1 MLRLSLRTK
10 IMICC
15 IGVVALLDLMVVIFV
30 RGRLSAELRADCLV
44 KGQNLA
50 GNLAKGAEHLVLTDD
65 VVRLRDRMT
74 ELKDNDEDV
83 VYAYVTDR
91 KGQALA
97 HTFAGGFP
105 AGLKAVNV
113 PGPGAS
119 SSTMLLDTL
128 EAGLVHDIA
137 VGIIGGKVGIVH
149 VGMSERRIQRTI
161 AHFTTV
167 IVAIAGLVL
176 LIAVGLSAVVSWVVT
191 QPVRDLTEAAR
202 QIRDGDLGQQV
213 VATSQDEIGD
223 LVDSFNQMSEELLK
237 QHKVLDDRNRRIRI
251 AREQAAGQRDRLR
264 AIIDSMVE
272 GVVFVNADGNI
283 SLCNES
289 AERIWNVS
297 AEELV
302 GKPLLDCH
310 SPEVRPM
317 LENILAQAKR
327 TPGFAAGRT
336 MVGSKGQCRL
346 SNYSSVHGEDGRY
359 LGLVMLSQDI
369 SDRVALEQEHRQL
382 REQLFQQEKMV
393 LIGQIAA
400 SVAHE
405 LNTPLGTVL
414 LRAQMIQHQ
423 LADDA
428 DLSDVKVLEGEAQRC
443 RRIIDSLLGFSRR
456 SEGVLA
462 TTEVDSLI
470 RESLSLIEHDLVL
483 KGITVET
490 VYDTKAAAIRVDGNQ
505 IQQVILNLISNA
517 SDAMG
522 ERSGRLQISTGLVP
536 GQHMVE
542 IRVSD
547 NGSGMSQ
554 EVLARAFDAFFT
566 TKERGKGTGLGL
578 AICRRIIEEHQG
590 KIEIQTSPGHGT
602 TVSVRLPHV
611 PVEIPVDE

>member
-1 MLRLSLRTK
+1 
-10 IMICC
+10 
-15 IGVVALLDLMVVIFV
+15 
-30 RGRLSAELRADCLV
+30 
-44 KGQNLA
+44 
-50 GNLAKGAEHLVLTDD
+50 
-65 VVRLRDRMT
+65 
-74 ELKDNDEDV
+74 
-83 VYAYVTDR
+83 
-91 KGQALA
+91 
-97 HTFAGGFP
+97 
-105 AGLKAVNV
+105 
-113 PGPGAS
+113 
-119 SSTMLLDTL
+119 
-128 EAGLVHDIA
+128 
-137 VGIIGGKVGIVH
+137 
-149 VGMSERRIQRTI
+149 
-161 AHFTTV
+161 
-167 IVAIAGLVL
+167 
-176 LIAVGLSAVVSWVVT
+176 
-191 QPVRDLTEAAR
+191 
-202 QIRDGDLGQQV
+202 
-213 VATSQDEIGD
+213 
-223 LVDSFNQMSEELLK
+223 
-237 QHKVLDDRNRRIRI
+237 
-251 AREQAAGQRDRLR
+251 
-264 AIIDSMVE
+264 
-272 GVVFVNADGNI
+272 
-283 SLCNES
+283 
-289 AERIWNVS
+289 
-297 AEELV
+297 
-302 GKPLLDCH
+302 
-310 SPEVRPM
+310 M

>member
-1 MLRLSLRTK
+1 
-10 IMICC
+10 
-15 IGVVALLDLMVVIFV
+15 
-30 RGRLSAELRADCLV
+30 
-44 KGQNLA
+44 
-50 GNLAKGAEHLVLTDD
+50 
-65 VVRLRDRMT
+65 
-74 ELKDNDEDV
+74 
-83 VYAYVTDR
+83 
-91 KGQALA
+91 
-97 HTFAGGFP
+97 
-105 AGLKAVNV
+105 
-113 PGPGAS
+113 
-119 SSTMLLDTL
+119 
-128 EAGLVHDIA
+128 
-137 VGIIGGKVGIVH
+137 
-149 VGMSERRIQRTI
+149 
-161 AHFTTV
+161 
-167 IVAIAGLVL
+167 
-176 LIAVGLSAVVSWVVT
+176 
-191 QPVRDLTEAAR
+191 
-202 QIRDGDLGQQV
+202 
-213 VATSQDEIGD
+213 
-223 LVDSFNQMSEELLK
+223 
-237 QHKVLDDRNRRIRI
+237 VLDDRNRRIRI